1 MTAAANRVS
10 TYTSTSAGDDRGEQK
25 NLWTS
30 MLGSVASGKR
40 LPEKNVLVLGSSPA
54 AHLPHANWT
63 RAFRFWGP
71 RADLTWFRR
80 FARVPEGVS
89 RFAFLGR
96 SAADDR

>member
-10 TYTSTSAGDDRGEQK
+10 TYTSTSAGDDRNGEQK

-54 AHLPHANWT
+54 AHLPHANWSPCVSLL
-63 RAFRFWGP
+63 GP
-71 RADLTWFRR
+71 PR
-80 FARVPEGVS
+80 
-89 RFAFLGR
+89 
-96 SAADDR
+96 